1 MGYSPWG
8 RKESDMTEQLTLTF
22 HFSSLYL
29 SLGVVIYSCIC
40 LLDGCSF
47 PHCFLRSTDL
57 CDEYMLDDLV
67 NKGAPSNELH
77 CKGKKKKKVSV
88 SKMNIQLSKI
98 PLSIPGEGKRIQ
110 ITALSSFQ
118 TRVCSC
124 LGLSLSPSI
133 PDFSENGQFF
143 YFNMD
148 FYMP

>member
-1 MGYSPWG
+1 M
-8 RKESDMTEQLTLTF
+8 
-22 HFSSLYL
+22 
-29 SLGVVIYSCIC
+29 C

-67 NKGAPSNELH
+67 NKGTPSNELH
-77 CKGKKKKKVSV
+77 CKGKKKVSL
-88 SKMNIQLSKI
+88 SKMNIQHSKI

-124 LGLSLSPSI
+124 LGVSLSPSI
-133 PDFSENGQFF
+133 PNFSENGQFF
-143 YFNMD
+143 LSTILKEINPGCLIGRTD
-148 FYMP
+148 AEVETPVLWLLDAKS

>member
-77 CKGKKKKKVSV
+77 CKGKKKKSF
-88 SKMNIQLSKI
+88 SIQNEHS
-98 PLSIPGEGKRIQ
+98 
-110 ITALSSFQ
+110 AL
-118 TRVCSC
+118 
-124 LGLSLSPSI
+124 
-133 PDFSENGQFF
+133 
-143 YFNMD
+143 
-148 FYMP
+148 